1 MQREKLTFHFLQFG
15 IVMASVPEVIS
26 GRGHNSLKV
35 YRALGQFREMVKS
48 LQIVGMNKQKVFQN
62 LHINIL
68 HRNWSPSHLK
78 IMWRLNLASFRI
90 IRAFWGIM
98 DPNIPNQGQEYL
110 GSRHKS
116 STPHSKSNEVQLKCK
131 IHLRV

>member
-1 MQREKLTFHFLQFG
+1 
-15 IVMASVPEVIS
+15 MASVPEVIS

-68 HRNWSPSHLK
+68 HKIGHL
-78 IMWRLNLASFRI
+78 
-90 IRAFWGIM
+90 
-98 DPNIPNQGQEYL
+98 
-110 GSRHKS
+110 H
-116 STPHSKSNEVQLKCK
+116 T
-131 IHLRV
+131 